1 MLLFRIIIYK
11 FLNRLKI
18 ILFNK
23 DIIGWIKNLNF
34 EDVFVVGKVC
44 KLVKC
49 NSIQVIMCRVQL
61 KILYFFYNDKF
72 VLDNIY
78 ICLYSILNLFLIRFV
93 IIKILYFFYYSI

>member
-23 DIIGWIKNLNF
+23 DIIGWIKNLYF

-49 NSIQVIMCRVQL
+49 NSI
-61 KILYFFYNDKF
+61 
-72 VLDNIY
+72 
-78 ICLYSILNLFLIRFV
+78 
-93 IIKILYFFYYSI
+93 